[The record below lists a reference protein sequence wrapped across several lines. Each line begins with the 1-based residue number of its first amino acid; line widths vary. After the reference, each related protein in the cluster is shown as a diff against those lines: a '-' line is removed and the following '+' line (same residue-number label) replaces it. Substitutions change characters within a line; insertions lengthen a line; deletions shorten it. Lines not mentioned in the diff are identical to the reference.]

1 MKKKVIKAL
10 KNKYILTPVIF
21 LVWMSFFND
30 IDLFFILKSKREL
43 RGMEAEIAYLEK
55 ENKITREALDDIST
69 NAETLEKFARETY
82 FMKRPNEDI
91 YIVRIKD

>member
-1 MKKKVIKAL
+1 MKKKLIKAF
-10 KNKYILTPVIF
+10 KNKYMLTPVIF

-30 IDLFFILKSKREL
+30 IDLFFIMKSKWQL
-43 RGMEAEIAYLEK
+43 RAMEAEITYLEK
-55 ENKITREALDDIST
+55 ENDLTREALHDINT

>member
-55 ENKITREALDDIST
+55 ENKLTREALDDIST

>member
-55 ENKITREALDDIST
+55 ENELTREALNDIST

>member
-1 MKKKVIKAL
+1 MKNKVIKAL

-55 ENKITREALDDIST
+55 ENELTREALNDIST

>member
-1 MKKKVIKAL
+1 M
-10 KNKYILTPVIF
+10 LTPVIF

-30 IDLFFILKSKREL
+30 IDLFFIMKSKRQL
-43 RGMEAEIAYLEK
+43 RAMEAEIAYLEK
-55 ENKITREALDDIST
+55 ENDLTREALHDINT